1 MKKRVLAII
10 LCMPIAL
17 GVVGCSSNNCR
28 NSAEEHMIETIYE
41 DTEYEIFYDKD
52 TKVMYY
58 RAYRGGVT
66 PMYNVDGTL
75 RLYNEDSNNE

>member
-10 LCMPIAL
+10 LCMTIAL
-17 GVVGCSSNNCR
+17 GVAGCSSNNCR
-28 NSAEEHMIETIYE
+28 NSAEEHMLETIDR
-41 DTEYEIFYDKD
+41 DTTYEIFYDND

-66 PMYNVDGTL
+66 PMYNADGTL
-75 RLYNEDSNNE
+75 RVYVGDKE

>member
-10 LCMPIAL
+10 LCMTIAL

-28 NSAEEHMIETIYE
+28 NSTEEHMLETIGR

-66 PMYNVDGTL
+66 PMYNADGTL
-75 RLYNEDSNNE
+75 RVYVGDTE

>member
-10 LCMPIAL
+10 LCATITL
-17 GVVGCSSNNCR
+17 GVAGCGSNNCC
-28 NSAEEHMIETIYE
+28 NSVEEHIIEIGRG
-41 DTEYEIFYDKD
+41 TEYKIFYDKD

-66 PMYNVDGTL
+66 PLYNADGTL
-75 RLYNEDSNNE
+75 RVYVGDTE

>member
-10 LCMPIAL
+10 LCMTITL
-17 GVVGCSSNNCR
+17 GVVECSSNNCR
-28 NSAEEHMIETIYE
+28 NSAEENMLETIDR
-41 DTEYEIFYDKD
+41 DTSYEIFYDKD

-66 PMYNVDGTL
+66 PMYNADGTL
-75 RLYNEDSNNE
+75 RVYVGDTE

>member
-10 LCMPIAL
+10 LCMPITL
-17 GVVGCSSNNCR
+17 GVVGCSSNNCH
-28 NSAEEHMIETIYE
+28 NSAKEYMLETIDR
-41 DTEYEIFYDKD
+41 DTEYEIFYDKY

-66 PMYNVDGTL
+66 PLYNADGTL
-75 RLYNEDSNNE
+75 RVCVGDTE

>member
-1 MKKRVLAII
+1 
-10 LCMPIAL
+10 MPIAL

-28 NSAEEHMIETIYE
+28 NSAEEHMLETIYE

-52 TKVMYY
+52 TKVMYC

>member
-10 LCMPIAL
+10 LCMTITL
-17 GVVGCSSNNCR
+17 GVVGYGSNNCR
-28 NSAEEHMIETIYE
+28 NSAEENMLETIDR
-41 DTEYEIFYDKD
+41 DTSYEIFYDKD

-66 PMYNVDGTL
+66 PMYNADGTL
-75 RLYNEDSNNE
+75 RVYVGDTE